1 MNHESPDGMGIAH
14 DNGNAYW
21 YFDGYYGELVYYDF
35 QMDHDTGQ
43 DDHSDAIIYRYS
55 DIQLTRDAGIPGHMI
70 LDKETG
76 ILYIADTGAS
86 RILWVNTDD
95 TSTNYQNILDPTGG
109 LIHQL
114 VKRKTLLN
122 MRGLQELNGVFWI
135 PG

>member
-14 DNGNAYW
+14 DSGNAYW

-70 LDKETG
+70 
-76 ILYIADTGAS
+76 
-86 RILWVNTDD
+86 
-95 TSTNYQNILDPTGG
+95 PTKKMVFYTLLIPGQAVFYG
-109 LIHQL
+109 LIQ
-114 VKRKTLLN
+114 T
-122 MRGLQELNGVFWI
+122 I
-135 PG
+135 PQQIIKIS